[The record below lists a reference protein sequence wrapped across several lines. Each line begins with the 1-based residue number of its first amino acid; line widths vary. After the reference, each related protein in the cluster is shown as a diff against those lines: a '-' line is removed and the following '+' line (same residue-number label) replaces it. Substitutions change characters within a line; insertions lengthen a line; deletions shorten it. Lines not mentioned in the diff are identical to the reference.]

1 MESRILFIQ
10 IPVEGHL
17 GYFQFL
23 SIMNIATINTHIQV
37 FERKFSFLSGK
48 YLKVG
53 SLGYKVSKYFTL

>member
-1 MESRILFIQ
+1 MEWLYHIFLNQ
-10 IPVEGHL
+10 LPVEGHL
-17 GYFQFL
+17 GHFQFGA
-23 SIMNIATINTHIQV
+23 ITNKAPIKI